1 MADMLVRRALP
12 AGCLAALGAPPGS
25 TTGCERVTA
34 DRAAPVRL
42 GELELRACSDVTFG
56 LDGGLMFGTVP
67 RTIWSRTYAADA
79 DNRVATATRCM
90 VVRGR
95 DAAGREAVVLV
106 DTGLGDL
113 AAGGKF
119 RRLYGVTDP
128 AWRLLA
134 ELRAAGIEPGA
145 VTHVVLT
152 HLHFD
157 HVGGAVRSTAAGP
170 RPTFPAARYLVHE
183 RELAYAR
190 APDRR
195 SRASYLPQTW
205 EPLVEAGVLDTVA
218 GDTEVIPGV
227 RLRDAPGHTDY
238 HQVVTVSG
246 GGRTVLFTA
255 DLFPYALHLKP
266 HYVPAI
272 DLDPRRTMATRRR
285 YLERIAAEGWWL
297 LFEHDSL
304 HALVEVGED
313 LSVTPVAAPR

>member
-1 MADMLVRRALP
+1 MVRS
-12 AGCLAALGAPPGS
+12 AATDIP
-25 TTGCERVTA
+25 
-34 DRAAPVRL
+34 APVRL
-42 GELELRACSDVTFG
+42 GELELRACPDVTFG

-67 RTIWSRTYAADA
+67 RTIWGRSYAADA
-79 DNRVATATRCM
+79 RNRVATAARCM

-113 AAGGKF
+113 AADDKF
-119 RRLYGVTDP
+119 RHLYGVTDP
-128 AWRLLA
+128 AWRLLT
-134 ELRAAGIEPGA
+134 ELSAAGIEPGA

-157 HVGGAVRSTAAGP
+157 HVGGALRSTAAGP

-183 RELAYAR
+183 QELAYAR
-190 APDRR
+190 SPDRR
-195 SRASYLPQTW
+195 SRASYLPETW
-205 EPLVEAGVLDTVA
+205 EPLADTGVLDTVA
-218 GDTEVIPGV
+218 GEAEVIPGV
-227 RLRDAPGHTDY
+227 RMRDAPGHTDH
-238 HQVVTVSG
+238 HQVVTASG

-272 DLDPRRTMATRRR
+272 DLDPRRTMATRSR

-297 LFEHDSL
+297 LFEHDAS
-304 HALVEVGED
+304 HALVRVEED
-313 LSVTPVAAPR
+313 LSVTPFTPP

>member
-1 MADMLVRRALP
+1 MARPP
-12 AGCLAALGAPPGS
+12 ATELAGPVHLG
-25 TTGCERVTA
+25 
-34 DRAAPVRL
+34 D
-42 GELELRACSDVTFG
+42 LELRACSDVTFG

-67 RTIWSRTYAADA
+67 RTIWGRSHAAD
-79 DNRVATATRCM
+79 DRNRVATATRCM

-95 DAAGREAVVLV
+95 DAAGRDAVVLV

-113 AAGGKF
+113 AAGANF
-119 RRLYGVTDP
+119 RRLYGVADP

-134 ELRAAGIEPGA
+134 ELAAAGIQPGA

-157 HVGGAVRSTAAGP
+157 HAGGAVRRAAGGP

-190 APDRR
+190 TPDRR
-195 SRASYLPQTW
+195 SRASYLPETW
-205 EPLVEAGVLDTVA
+205 EPLAEAGVLDTVA
-218 GDTEVIPGV
+218 GEAEVIPGV
-227 RLRDAPGHTDY
+227 LLRDAPGHTDH
-238 HQVVTVSG
+238 HQVVTATG

-285 YLERIAAEGWWL
+285 YLEQIAAEGWWL
-297 LFEHDSL
+297 LFEHDAL

-313 LSVTPVAAPR
+313 LSVTPANPS